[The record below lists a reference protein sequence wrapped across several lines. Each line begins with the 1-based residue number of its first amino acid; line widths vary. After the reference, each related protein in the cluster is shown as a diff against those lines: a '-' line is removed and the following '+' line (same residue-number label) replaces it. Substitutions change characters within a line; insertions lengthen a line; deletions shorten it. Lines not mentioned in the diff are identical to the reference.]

1 MLLVG
6 GQLHL
11 RIFLQITTDYFG
23 KLFSASESGSDER
36 LFGLV
41 ERKVTDCMNE
51 RLLQQFTD
59 EEITNAVKLL
69 AHLKAPGV
77 DGFPAFFFQ
86 RYWHI
91 IGPAVS
97 QYCLSVLHGH
107 LDIGDINKTR
117 IILIL
122 KIDKP
127 RHMSHF
133 RPISLCNVIYKIIA
147 KVLVLRMSDMLGTCI
162 NESQGAFIP
171 GRPISDNVLV
181 AYEILHSSK
190 MKKKGKKGHFALKLD
205 MSKAYDRVE

>member
-91 IGPAVS
+91 IDE
-97 QYCLSVLHGH
+97 QL
-107 LDIGDINKTR
+107 GD
-117 IILIL
+117 
-122 KIDKP
+122 
-127 RHMSHF
+127 
-133 RPISLCNVIYKIIA
+133 
-147 KVLVLRMSDMLGTCI
+147 
-162 NESQGAFIP
+162 
-171 GRPISDNVLV
+171 
-181 AYEILHSSK
+181 
-190 MKKKGKKGHFALKLD
+190 
-205 MSKAYDRVE
+205 